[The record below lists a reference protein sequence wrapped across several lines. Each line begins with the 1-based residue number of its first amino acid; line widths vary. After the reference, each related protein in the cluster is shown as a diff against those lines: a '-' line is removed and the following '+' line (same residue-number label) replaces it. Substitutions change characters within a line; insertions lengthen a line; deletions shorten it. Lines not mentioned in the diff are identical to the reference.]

1 MATIHVKDE
10 YRTNPLSLEPGGHQV
25 TVFYNNG
32 SNFVY
37 DKVKKP
43 SAYIRNMYNKEKEGR
58 KMIRILVDGGQV
70 WNGESG
76 TEPWEF

>member
-25 TVFYNNG
+25 TVFYDNG

-43 SAYIRNMYNKEKEGR
+43 SSYIRNIYNKEKGAR
-58 KMIRILVDGGQV
+58 SMTRILVDGNQV
-70 WNGESG
+70 WSG
-76 TEPWEF
+76 GAGTQPWEF